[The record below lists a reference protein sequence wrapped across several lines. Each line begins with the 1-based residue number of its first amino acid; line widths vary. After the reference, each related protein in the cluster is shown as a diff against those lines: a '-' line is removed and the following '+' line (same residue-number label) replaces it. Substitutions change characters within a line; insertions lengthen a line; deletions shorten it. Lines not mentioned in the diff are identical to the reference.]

1 MPYGKYANISGYQ
14 RYRLHTRLLYS
25 SFKVILTIL
34 F

>member
-14 RYRLHTRLLYS
+14 RYRLHIMMYILIFLLC
-25 SFKVILTIL
+25 LTIL